1 MHIVLK
7 FSRFI
12 SNNTLTS
19 PFAKLKN
26 KMQIGTICVA
36 EKVTFGNCHSVGV
49 NLGKILTT
57 RMETGHIFKEMGN
70 FLLVK
75 IQTYLNLSLLRLL
88 EK

>member
-1 MHIVLK
+1 M
-7 FSRFI
+7 
-12 SNNTLTS
+12 
-19 PFAKLKN
+19 
-26 KMQIGTICVA
+26 
-36 EKVTFGNCHSVGV
+36 

-57 RMETGHIFKEMGN
+57 RMETGHIFNEMGN

>member
-1 MHIVLK
+1 M
-7 FSRFI
+7 
-12 SNNTLTS
+12 
-19 PFAKLKN
+19 
-26 KMQIGTICVA
+26 A

>member
-1 MHIVLK
+1 MWLKRLLLVIVIFFHVIK
-7 FSRFI
+7 KAGS
-12 SNNTLTS
+12 
-19 PFAKLKN
+19 
-26 KMQIGTICVA
+26 
-36 EKVTFGNCHSVGV
+36 V

-57 RMETGHIFKEMGN
+57 RMETGHIFKEMAN